1 VTTIPPPGGSP
12 PGASTR
18 SSLMPTLTFRR
29 AAGADKGELARDLVE
44 GLPVWGELW
53 ATATPVP

>member
-1 VTTIPPPGGSP
+1 
-12 PGASTR
+12 
-18 SSLMPTLTFRR
+18 MPTLTFRR